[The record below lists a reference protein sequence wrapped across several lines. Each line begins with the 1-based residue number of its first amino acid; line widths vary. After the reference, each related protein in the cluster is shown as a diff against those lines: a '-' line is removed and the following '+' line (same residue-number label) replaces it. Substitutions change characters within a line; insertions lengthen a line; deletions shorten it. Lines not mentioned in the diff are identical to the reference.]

1 MTILDGNKLY
11 ILNILYSKLYS
22 KTKLNNL
29 LIQNIFFYLIQ
40 YIIALLTQLIH
51 VIQNKKKSFLEIN
64 SLNIGN
70 VIFPLPVH
78 KLIVILYQIICI
90 QLYK

>member
-51 VIQNKKKSFLEIN
+51 VIQITKK
-64 SLNIGN
+64 
-70 VIFPLPVH
+70 IFS
-78 KLIVILYQIICI
+78 
-90 QLYK
+90 

>member
-51 VIQNKKKSFLEIN
+51 VIQITKKSFLEIN

>member
-51 VIQNKKKSFLEIN
+51 VIQITKKSFLEIN

-90 QLYK
+90 QLCK